1 MLEIGKRE
9 GLVYLTVVLWIIM
22 GILGALKQ
30 ADLKDLA
37 VYFGSLTAYV
47 ATYVWAE
54 SKRPSIKSGILKRGP
69 NSRREAMIYSIVCI
83 WAIAGGFAIW
93 FNSNL
98 NDLAVY
104 FVSLTGFVASWIAGE
119 VFTPQDKIGKE

>member
-1 MLEIGKRE
+1 MSGIGKRE
-9 GLVYLTVVLWIIM
+9 GLVYLTVFLWVIM

-54 SKRPSIKSGILKRGP
+54 SKRPSNKTGILKKGP
-69 NSRREAMIYSIVCI
+69 NSRREAMIYVVVGLWS
-83 WAIAGGFAIW
+83 IAGGFAIW
-93 FNSNL
+93 FSSNL

-119 VFTPQDKIGKE
+119 VFTPQDNIGKE